1 MPAAVFQKNIQYYK
15 FCSYGFLKNLRFF
28 EPFLLLFLIN
38 KGISFTE
45 IGLLIGI
52 RQIIIILSEIPSG
65 IIADAIGRR
74 RTLASSFVFY
84 IGSFLIFFF
93 ADGFYVYIIAMLF
106 FAGGDAVRT
115 GVHKAMIFEYLKL
128 KEWENQ
134 KTAYYGHTRSWS
146 QAGTAIS
153 SLLAGVFVF
162 FSGEFR
168 YIFLL
173 SVIPYIID
181 FGLVLSYPKEL
192 EGGMKVQAS
201 TIRTKLSEVM
211 MAFWISIRSLNM
223 LKAMTNNAV
232 HSGYYTSVKDYLQA
246 LLQSLALALPLYFF
260 FDQKQQTAIVVGIGY
275 FFVYMATSMTAR
287 SSGKFAKKFNDLSK
301 PLNFTLLAGLVA
313 GIISGIFYQS
323 DFFMIAAFFFV
334 LILLIENIRKPIG
347 IVYVAELTNEKAMA
361 SVLSAESQLSSFFAA
376 VFAPCVGFLADQFG
390 LGAGLLIFTIVLV
403 VLMPFYWVNRLK
415 KD

>member
-1 MPAAVFQKNIQYYK
+1 MLVTTFQKNFQYYK
-15 FCSYGFLKNLRFF
+15 FCLYGFLKNLRFF
-28 EPFLLLFLIN
+28 EPFLLLFLID
-38 KGISFTE
+38 KGTSFTE
-45 IGLLIGI
+45 IGLLIGL
-52 RQIIIILSEIPSG
+52 RQIIIIVSEIPSG

-84 IGSFLIFFF
+84 IFSFLIFFF

-128 KEWENQ
+128 KGWEKQ
-134 KTAYYGHTRSWS
+134 KTAYYGHTRGWS

-173 SVIPYIID
+173 SVVPYLID
-181 FGLVLSYPKEL
+181 LVLILSYPKEL
-192 EGGMKVQAS
+192 EGRMKAQS
-201 TIRTKLSEVM
+201 TTFKQKISEVM
-211 MAFWISIRSLNM
+211 RAFWLSVRSAAM

-232 HSGYYTSVKDYLQA
+232 HSAYYTSVKDYLQA

-260 FDQKQQTAIVVGIGY
+260 FDQKQQTALVVGIGY
-275 FFVYMATSMTAR
+275 FFVYMATSMMAR
-287 SSGKFAKKFNDLSK
+287 RSGKFAKRFSDLSK
-301 PLNFTLLAGLVA
+301 PLNFTLLAGLIA

-323 DFFMIAAFFFV
+323 GFFMVAALFFV

-347 IVYVAELTNEKAMA
+347 IVYVAELTDEKAMA
-361 SVLSAESQLSSFFAA
+361 SVLSTESQASSLFAA
-376 VFAPCVGFLADQFG
+376 VFAPCIGFLADQYG
-390 LGAGLLIFTIVLV
+390 LGAGLLIFTSVLLA
-403 VLMPFYWVNRLK
+403 LMPVYWVSRLQ